1 MATHSSAVARKFH
14 GQGRLAGLSPWGHK
28 ELDTT
33 ERLSTRA
40 ARKGQKREVLPL
52 GPPSVQAEE
61 GWGGGTAPPP
71 TRRAQ
76 RARGA
81 GAQRQ
86 ELLDQLCWERRL
98 TAWCGTGEGPPPR
111 LLEGG
116 AQHPRPS

>member
-14 GQGRLAGLSPWGHK
+14 GQGRLAGFSPWDH
-28 ELDTT
+28 EESDTT
-33 ERLSTRA
+33 AQLSTQA

-52 GPPSVQAEE
+52 GPPSVPKEEE

-76 RARGA
+76 RARGS
-81 GAQRQ
+81 GARRQ
-86 ELLDQLCWERRL
+86 ELLDQLCWEHRR

-116 AQHPRPS
+116 TQHP